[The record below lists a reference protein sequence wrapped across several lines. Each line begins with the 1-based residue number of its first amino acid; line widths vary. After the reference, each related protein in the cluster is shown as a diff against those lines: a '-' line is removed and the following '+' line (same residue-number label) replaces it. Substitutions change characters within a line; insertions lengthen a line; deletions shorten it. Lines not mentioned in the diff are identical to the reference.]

1 MGRNR
6 VRVSV
11 TVDPR
16 WLGWVDRYVDQHP
29 ETDRSKVFDEALYLW
44 CAKQQELAMVEQYA
58 PGGDPPKEEYEA
70 WRRIRNAAALRLFWP
85 EPTKVDQ

>member
-6 VRVSV
+6 IRVSV

-16 WLGWVDRYVDQHP
+16 WLGWVDRYVEEHP

-44 CAKQQELAMVEQYA
+44 CARQQDLAMEAQYA
-58 PGGDPPKEEYEA
+58 PGGDPPAEEWEA
-70 WRRIRNAAALRLFWP
+70 WKAIMKASAERLLFR
-85 EPTKVDQ
+85 EPAPD